1 MKIIIL
7 AVLAFHKKI
16 ISPILMQVFGGGCK
30 FTPTCSEYAMKSIEN
45 YGMCEGGALAIKRV
59 FRCNPFT
66 KGGNDPVPEMN

>member
-1 MKIIIL
+1 
-7 AVLAFHKKI
+7 
-16 ISPILMQVFGGGCK
+16 MQVFGGGCK